1 MKEREICIKRL
12 KDRDWLIKNYNFEC
26 NWLIELSDK
35 NLASELGEI
44 GVLNPIRIEEIVILK
59 ISEFIVSIKVSTTKD
74 KIQTLARTIIY

>member
-1 MKEREICIKRL
+1 M
-12 KDRDWLIKNYNFEC
+12 
-26 NWLIELSDK
+26 
-35 NLASELGEI
+35 ASELGEI

>member
-1 MKEREICIKRL
+1 MV
-12 KDRDWLIKNYNFEC
+12 DYHYNFEC

-44 GVLNPIRIEEIVILK
+44 GVLNPIRIEEVVILK